1 MINRALLT
9 LRKTTESFVLLMI
22 VIMTVIISYQVIS
35 RFGLNYTPTWIQ
47 PMSLLL
53 MVWIGF
59 LGIAIGFQD
68 NSHIRITLFE
78 EKMPKKLQRV
88 MTVLQRLLAILFG
101 FFMLIEGSKFSYKM
115 LDSSIPGI
123 GVPSAF
129 LYVVVPAAGA
139 LIIIYLLSEFLGLW
153 QGVKEESEV
162 EG

>member
-9 LRKTTESFVLLMI
+9 VRKITESFVLLMI
-22 VIMTVIISYQVIS
+22 VVMTVIISYQVIS

-78 EKMPKKLQRV
+78 DKMPKKLQRV
-88 MTVLQRLLAILFG
+88 LNVLQRLLAILFG

-123 GVPSAF
+123 GVPSAL

-139 LIIIYLLSEFLGLW
+139 LVIIYLLSEFLGFW